1 MKAAQDDEREFARSA
16 EALGPDWDGAFAPLV
31 RELLMWRRVSADLL
45 ARFEENPRGV
55 GARGQ
60 EVKSPVLEQLPAV
73 STRAHVVAE
82 SLLLSPRAR
91 KRAGKS
97 SEPEGE
103 DVVEWL
109 HRDDD
114 D

>member
-1 MKAAQDDEREFARSA
+1 MKAMQDDEREFVRIA

-45 ARFEENPRGV
+45 ARFEEDPVGR

-60 EVKSPVLEQLPAV
+60 VTKSPVLEQLLAV

-82 SLLLSPRAR
+82 SLLLSPRSR
-91 KRAGKS
+91 KRAGRG

-103 DVVEWL
+103 DLVEWL